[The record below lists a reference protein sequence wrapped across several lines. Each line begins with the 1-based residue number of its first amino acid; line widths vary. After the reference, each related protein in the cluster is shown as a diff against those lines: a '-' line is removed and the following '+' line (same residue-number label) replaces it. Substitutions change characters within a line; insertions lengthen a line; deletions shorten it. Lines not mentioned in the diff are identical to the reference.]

1 MWYIESLFIHLI
13 DEILWSLT
21 TRIPPLRTHTI
32 QTLETTV
39 LVSVTEFDDTFRFI
53 V

>member
-1 MWYIESLFIHLI
+1 MVFYDI
-13 DEILWSLT
+13 
-21 TRIPPLRTHTI
+21 IPLHTHTI

-39 LVSVTEFDDTFRFI
+39 LISVTEFDDTFRSY